1 MNQPSR
7 PTRRVSKST
16 KSESFFDFSEPI
28 IKTAKR
34 LARPDAFGIYMALLG
49 TLALILL
56 AGVTRRTPVEFEL
69 IDQFK
74 ERVLVEIGL
83 LVLPLTIGLIVLG
96 LLISFK
102 RIALLWTARQNIFPA
117 LLAIFFCYGL
127 ISPLSLPAYFLDSSS
142 EGYTVG
148 GELGGAIRG
157 SLFFNTV
164 WLVTGVIAVPI
175 FKPRLTRHISK
186 LTLKLIW
193 RSLLGLWHLNLQV
206 RIPRAIF
213 RLIKFFGTYVAKRRS
228 ANATGKHIPQS
239 QFATKDISEISSD
252 LAEIAGPRTD
262 SLATSPRESSTEQ
275 FVIEADPSILEETA
289 PRQVVFSA
297 EQSPSDVPLETDQD
311 EVDQESVDKW
321 LLPPLAL
328 LRPGEK
334 QATTDSDN
342 DKRARVI
349 ENTLSSHGVDV
360 TVTEINEG
368 PAVTQFGITPGW
380 DIKTKAVTTRNEDGE
395 VSIHQEEISRSRVR
409 VKAITSLQN
418 DLALALATQEIRIE
432 APVPGKPII
441 GLEVPNS
448 QTQLVMLRDIL
459 ESKAWQSNKGD
470 TALGIPLGSDISG
483 QAVVADL
490 TKMPHLLIAGAT
502 GSGKSVCLNAIIS
515 GLLMQ
520 HTPDTLRLVLID
532 PKRVEMTT
540 YQAIPHLAFSEI
552 VRDLDRVLG
561 TLQAVANEMDTRYR
575 RFQAM
580 GVRNIQGFN
589 EKQTGN
595 KLPYW
600 VVVIDELADLMMTAP
615 DQVQRLLVRLAQL
628 ARATG
633 IHVIVATQRPSVD
646 VITGLIKAN
655 FPTRI
660 AFAVSSLVDSR
671 TIIDGTGAEK
681 LLGRGDMLYVPP
693 GADKAK
699 RVQGVF
705 VSDNEIA
712 SVADYWSAAS
722 AELLPPDKHDNE
734 LEEAVLQAAE
744 VLATELGSDGPDSSA
759 SPMDDPLYQ
768 RALLLGAETGELST
782 SMLQRKLGIGYPRA
796 ARIMD
801 QLEDNGV
808 VGPIAQAGKPRPVI
822 SLGSQYAQSPNTRT
836 TNSDSSS
843 TGIPRTNPPQRF
855 DES

>member
-34 LARPDAFGIYMALLG
+34 LTRSDALGIYIALFG
-49 TLALILL
+49 TLALFLL
-56 AGVTRRTPVEFEL
+56 AGVTRRTPIEFEL
-69 IDQFK
+69 VDQFK

-102 RIALLWTARQNIFPA
+102 KIVLLWTAKQNIFPG

-127 ISPLSLPAYFLDSSS
+127 ISPLSLPDYFLDSSS
-142 EGYTVG
+142 ESYTAG
-148 GELGGAIRG
+148 GELGSVIRG
-157 SLFFNTV
+157 SLVYNTL
-164 WLVTGVIAVPI
+164 WLITGIVAIPI
-175 FKPRLTRHISK
+175 FKPRLSRHISK
-186 LTLKLIW
+186 LTIKLIW

-213 RLIKFFGTYVAKRRS
+213 RLTKFFSAYVTERRS
-228 ANATGKHIPQS
+228 ANATGKHIAQS
-239 QFATKDISEISSD
+239 QFATKDLSEISSD

-262 SLATSPRESSTEQ
+262 SLATSPRQSSTEQ
-275 FVIEADPSILEETA
+275 FVIVADPSIPEEAA

-297 EQSPSDVPLETDQD
+297 EQSPSDAPPEI
-311 EVDQESVDKW
+311 DQESLDKW
-321 LLPPLAL
+321 RLPPLAL

-380 DIKTKAVTTRNEDGE
+380 DIKTKAVTRRNADGE

-432 APVPGKPII
+432 APVPGKTII

-532 PKRVEMTT
+532 PKRVEMTA

-589 EKQTGN
+589 EKQTAN

-722 AELLPPDKHDNE
+722 AESLPPDKHDNE

-744 VLATELGSDGPDSSA
+744 VLANELDSNGTNSSA
-759 SPMDDPLYQ
+759 SPIDDPLYQ

-822 SLGSQYAQSPNTRT
+822 SLGSQHPQSPNTAT
-836 TNSDSSS
+836 TNSDPSS
-843 TGIPRTNPPQRF
+843 TGIPRAYPPERF

>member
-16 KSESFFDFSEPI
+16 RQESFFDFSAPI
-28 IKTAKR
+28 IKTVKR
-34 LARPDAFGIYMALLG
+34 LVQPDALGIYIAVFG
-49 TLALILL
+49 TLTLILL
-56 AGVTRRTPVEFEL
+56 AGVTRKIPIEFEL
-69 IDQFK
+69 LDKFK

-83 LVLPLTIGLIVLG
+83 LVLPLAIGLISLG
-96 LLISFK
+96 LLISFRK
-102 RIALLWTARQNIFPA
+102 ITLLWTAKQNIVAA
-117 LLAIFFCYGL
+117 LLAMFFCYGL
-127 ISPLSLPAYFLDSSS
+127 VSPLSLPAYFIESSS
-142 EGYTVG
+142 EVYTAG
-148 GELGGAIRG
+148 GELGSVIRG
-157 SLFFNTV
+157 SLVYNTL
-164 WLVTGVIAVPI
+164 WLVTGVVAFPI
-175 FKPRLTRHISK
+175 FKPRLSLQISK
-186 LTLKLIW
+186 LTIRLIW

-206 RIPRAIF
+206 RIPQAIF
-213 RLIKFFGTYVAKRRS
+213 RLIKFFGAYVAERRTTTATRKRH
-228 ANATGKHIPQS
+228 TQS
-239 QFATKDISEISSD
+239 EPAIKDIAENNSD

-262 SLATSPRESSTEQ
+262 SLATFRHESSTEQ
-275 FVIEADPSILEETA
+275 FVIMAEPSILEETA

-297 EQSPSDVPLETDQD
+297 EQSPADLPPETDQGT
-311 EVDQESVDKW
+311 SDKW

-380 DIKTKAVTTRNEDGE
+380 DIKTKAVTTRSEDGE
-395 VSIHQEEISRSRVR
+395 VSIHHEEISRSRVR

-418 DLALALATQEIRIE
+418 DLALALATREIRIE

-459 ESKAWQSNKGD
+459 ESKAWQSTRGD

-532 PKRVEMTT
+532 PKRVEMTA
-540 YQAIPHLAFSEI
+540 YQTVPHLAFSEI
-552 VRDLDRVLG
+552 VTDLDRVLG

-589 EKQTGN
+589 EKQTTN

-722 AELLPPDKHDNE
+722 AESLPPDKHDNE

-744 VLATELGSDGPDSSA
+744 VLATELNSNGTNSST
-759 SPMDDPLYQ
+759 SPTEDPLYQ

-796 ARIMD
+796 ARVMD
-801 QLEDNGV
+801 QLEENGV

-822 SLGSQYAQSPNTRT
+822 SLGPQHVQSPDTAN
-836 TNSDSSS
+836 TNSVFSS
-843 TGIPRTNPPQRF
+843 TGVPRANPPQRF

>member
-7 PTRRVSKST
+7 PTRRVSKT
-16 KSESFFDFSEPI
+16 NRSENFFDLSEPI
-28 IKTAKR
+28 IKTVKR
-34 LARPDAFGIYMALLG
+34 LLRPGALGSYVALLG
-49 TLALILL
+49 AVALVYLAGGTRKIPIEFTLIENFKIQLL
-56 AGVTRRTPVEFEL
+56 AA
-69 IDQFK
+69 
-74 ERVLVEIGL
+74 IGL
-83 LVLPLTIGLIVLG
+83 LIIPLAIGLIALG
-96 LLISFK
+96 LLVSLHRT
-102 RIALLWTARQNIFPA
+102 RIIWTARQNILA
-117 LLAIFFCYGL
+117 VILAILFGYGL
-127 ISPLSLPAYFLDSSS
+127 ATPASLPTYFIEEPGEL
-142 EGYTVG
+142 YTVG
-148 GELGGAIRG
+148 GELGMTIRE
-157 SLFFNTV
+157 SSIYNTL
-164 WLVTGVIAVPI
+164 WLMTGLAAFPVYN
-175 FKPRLTRHISK
+175 PRLTLSASRLGIK
-186 LTLKLIW
+186 LVSQSLLRLWNLKL
-193 RSLLGLWHLNLQV
+193 QM
-206 RIPRAIF
+206 RIPQALF
-213 RLIKFFGTYVAKRRS
+213 RFLKLVSRYLAKRVS
-228 ANATGKHIPQS
+228 VLNATRNAKAPQPVIE
-239 QFATKDISEISSD
+239 DISTQSFDVTS
-252 LAEIAGPRTD
+252 IAGPRTE
-262 SLATSPRESSTEQ
+262 SLADSIPESPIKEFLIQDTSP
-275 FVIEADPSILEETA
+275 D
-289 PRQVVFSA
+289 
-297 EQSPSDVPLETDQD
+297 LETIPVQATFYA
-311 EVDQESVDKW
+311 EEHVAKDKDTINHGYSDTW
-321 LLPPLAL
+321 ILPPLAL

-334 QATTDSDN
+334 QATADSDN

-349 ENTLSSHGVDV
+349 ESTLSSHGVDV

-380 DIKTKAVTTRNEDGE
+380 DIKTKAVSTKGDDGE
-395 VSIHQEEISRSRVR
+395 IHTHHEEISRSRVR
-409 VKAITSLQN
+409 VKAVTSLQN

-459 ESKAWQSNKGD
+459 ESKVWQISKSD

-490 TKMPHLLIAGAT
+490 AKMPHLLIAGAT

-532 PKRVEMTT
+532 PKRVEMTA
-540 YQAIPHLAFSEI
+540 YQTVPHLAFSEI
-552 VRDLDRVLG
+552 VTDLDRVLG
-561 TLQAVANEMDTRYR
+561 TLQAVANEMDARYR

-580 GVRNIQGFN
+580 GVRNIQGYN
-589 EKQTGN
+589 EKKPDA

-722 AELLPPDKHDNE
+722 ADAIAPDKHDSE

-744 VLATELGSDGPDSSA
+744 VLATELNGDGSGSQNSLSA
-759 SPMDDPLYQ
+759 DPLYQ

-796 ARIMD
+796 ARVMD
-801 QLEDNGV
+801 QLEENGV

-822 SLGSQYAQSPNTRT
+822 SLGAGLTENLNPQDPEP
-836 TNSDSSS
+836 DLS
-843 TGIPRTNPPQRF
+843 TAPVPRPNPPVHF

>member
-7 PTRRVSKST
+7 PTRRVSKT
-16 KSESFFDFSEPI
+16 NRSEKFFDFSEPI
-28 IKTAKR
+28 IKTVKR
-34 LARPDAFGIYMALLG
+34 LLKPDAIGSYVALLG
-49 TLALILL
+49 TAALVYLAGGTRKIPIEFTLIENFKIQLL
-56 AGVTRRTPVEFEL
+56 AA
-69 IDQFK
+69 
-74 ERVLVEIGL
+74 IGL
-83 LVLPLTIGLIVLG
+83 LIIPLAIGLIALG
-96 LLISFK
+96 LLVSLHK
-102 RIALLWTARQNIFPA
+102 TRIIWTARQNI
-117 LLAIFFCYGL
+117 LAIILAILFGYGL
-127 ISPLSLPAYFLDSSS
+127 ATPASLPTYFIEEPREL
-142 EGYTVG
+142 YTVG
-148 GELGGAIRG
+148 GELGMTIRE
-157 SLFFNTV
+157 SPIYNTL
-164 WLVTGVIAVPI
+164 WLMTGLAAFPVYN
-175 FKPRLTRHISK
+175 PRLTLSASRLGMK
-186 LTLKLIW
+186 LVSQ
-193 RSLLGLWHLNLQV
+193 SLLRLWNLKLQV
-206 RIPRAIF
+206 RIPRALF
-213 RLIKFFGTYVAKRRS
+213 RFLKLASSYLAKRVS
-228 ANATGKHIPQS
+228 VLNAARTAETSEPVIEDIPAQS
-239 QFATKDISEISSD
+239 FDVTS
-252 LAEIAGPRTD
+252 IAGPRTE
-262 SLATSPRESSTEQ
+262 SLAEAIPEPTAEEFLIQNTSPDLEQ
-275 FVIEADPSILEETA
+275 TIPVQATFYAEEHVTKDADAINHGY
-289 PRQVVFSA
+289 
-297 EQSPSDVPLETDQD
+297 SDT
-311 EVDQESVDKW
+311 W
-321 LLPPLAL
+321 ILPPLAL

-334 QATTDSDN
+334 QATADSDN

-349 ENTLSSHGVDV
+349 ESTLSSHGVDV

-380 DIKTKAVTTRNEDGE
+380 DIKTKAVSTKGDDGE
-395 VSIHQEEISRSRVR
+395 IHTHQEEISRSRVR
-409 VKAITSLQN
+409 VKAVTSLQN

-459 ESKAWQSNKGD
+459 ESKVWQLSKSD

-490 TKMPHLLIAGAT
+490 AKMPHLLIAGAT

-532 PKRVEMTT
+532 PKRVEMTA
-540 YQAIPHLAFSEI
+540 YQTVPHLAFSEI
-552 VRDLDRVLG
+552 VTDLDRVLG
-561 TLQAVANEMDTRYR
+561 TLQAVANEMDARYR

-580 GVRNIQGFN
+580 GVRNIQGYN
-589 EKQTGN
+589 EKKPDDQ
-595 KLPYW
+595 LPYW

-722 AELLPPDKHDNE
+722 ADAIAPDKHDSE

-744 VLATELGSDGPDSSA
+744 VLATELDDGSGSQNNLSA
-759 SPMDDPLYQ
+759 DPLYQ

-796 ARIMD
+796 ARVMD
-801 QLEDNGV
+801 QLEENGV

-822 SLGSQYAQSPNTRT
+822 SLGAGLTENRNPQNQE
-836 TNSDSSS
+836 SDLSSVS
-843 TGIPRTNPPQRF
+843 VPRPNPPAHF

>member
-7 PTRRVSKST
+7 PPRRVSKSN
-16 KSESFFDFSEPI
+16 KSEKFFDFSEPI
-28 IKTAKR
+28 IKTVKR
-34 LARPDAFGIYMALLG
+34 LLKPDAFGIYVALLG
-49 TLALILL
+49 ALTLMFLG
-56 AGVTRRTPVEFEL
+56 GVTRTIPIDFEMIEEFKTQL
-69 IDQFK
+69 LLA
-74 ERVLVEIGL
+74 VGL
-83 LVLPLTIGLIVLG
+83 LVIPGAIGLIVLG
-96 LLISFK
+96 LLVSFNK
-102 RIALLWTARQNIFPA
+102 IVIIWTAKQNVLSA
-117 LLAIFFCYGL
+117 VLVIFFCYGL
-127 ISPLSLPAYFLDSSS
+127 AAPATLPAYFLEDATES
-142 EGYTVG
+142 YTMG
-148 GELGGAIRG
+148 GELGLTIRG
-157 SLFFNTV
+157 SSIYNAL
-164 WLVTGVIAVPI
+164 WLITGLIAYPI
-175 FKPRLTRHISK
+175 FKPQQSFYISRLGIRIAWRAS
-186 LTLKLIW
+186 LQVWNLK
-193 RSLLGLWHLNLQV
+193 LQV
-206 RIPRAIF
+206 RIPRATF
-213 RLIKFFGTYVAKRRS
+213 HLLKFVSVYSVKHLSRLTTGRTTGRT
-228 ANATGKHIPQS
+228 NAQKEPEIEHIS
-239 QFATKDISEISSD
+239 KDIFD
-252 LAEIAGPRTD
+252 VTTIAGPKTE
-262 SLATSPRESSTEQ
+262 SLSASPLESS
-275 FVIEADPSILEETA
+275 IEEFTISETPSNLEHTT
-289 PRQVVFSA
+289 PRQTAFFA
-297 EQSPSDVPLETDQD
+297 EQVDTIDTTETEPETSDA
-311 EVDQESVDKW
+311 W

-334 QATTDSDN
+334 QATSDSDN

-380 DIKTKAVTTRNEDGE
+380 DVKTKAVTTRGDNGTI
-395 VSIHQEEISRSRVR
+395 STHHEEISRSRVR
-409 VKAITSLQN
+409 VKAVTSLQN

-459 ESKAWQSNKGD
+459 ESKVWQNGKND

-490 TKMPHLLIAGAT
+490 AKMPHLLIAGAT

-532 PKRVEMTT
+532 PKRVEMTA
-540 YQAIPHLAFSEI
+540 YQTVPHLAFSEI
-552 VRDLDRVLG
+552 VTDLDRVLG
-561 TLQAVANEMDTRYR
+561 TLQAVANEMDARYR

-580 GVRNIQGFN
+580 GVRNIQGYN
-589 EKQTGN
+589 DKKTDA

-722 AELLPPDKHDNE
+722 AESVAPDKHDTE

-744 VLATELGSDGPDSSA
+744 VLATELNSDGTSSA
-759 SPMDDPLYQ
+759 DSPTEDPLYQ

-796 ARIMD
+796 ARVMD

-822 SLGSQYAQSPNTRT
+822 SLGMGAPESINPRDQD
-836 TNSDSSS
+836 SDLSS
-843 TGIPRTNPPQRF
+843 TITPRPKPPARF

>member
-7 PTRRVSKST
+7 PTRRVSKTT
-16 KSESFFDFSEPI
+16 KPEGFFDFSEPI
-28 IKTAKR
+28 IKIIKR
-34 LARPDAFGIYMALLG
+34 LLRPDALGIY
-49 TLALILL
+49 LALFGALMLVFL
-56 AGVTRRTPVEFEL
+56 AGATHKIPIEFRLVE
-69 IDQFK
+69 DAK
-74 ERVLVEIGL
+74 DRVLLEIGL
-83 LVLPLTIGLIVLG
+83 LALPLAIGLIALG
-96 LLISFK
+96 LLISFHK
-102 RIALLWTARQNIFPA
+102 IAWVWTAKQNILPA
-117 LLAIFFCYGL
+117 LLVVIFCYGL
-127 ISPLSLPAYFLDSSS
+127 ASPAALPGYFLTSST
-142 EGYTVG
+142 EGYSVG
-148 GELGGAIRG
+148 GELGLAIRG
-157 SLFFNTV
+157 NLVYNTL
-164 WLVTGVIAVPI
+164 WLITGIAAIPI
-175 FKPRLTRHISK
+175 FKPRLSLHMSK
-186 LTLKLIW
+186 LLIKLIW
-193 RSLLGLWHLNLQV
+193 RAVLGFWHLNLQV

-213 RLIKFFGTYVAKRRS
+213 RLTKSFGAYVSERQTVFTTAKP
-228 ANATGKHIPQS
+228 IS
-239 QFATKDISEISSD
+239 QNDSPVEHLSESNSD
-252 LAEIAGPRTD
+252 LAEIAGPRTE
-262 SLATSPRESSTEQ
+262 SLATLQPKSSVEQ
-275 FVIEADPSILEETA
+275 FVIPTGLPNIDDTE
-289 PRQVVFSA
+289 PRQAVFLATHSA
-297 EQSPSDVPLETDQD
+297 ADDIIEIDNDSSDAWQ
-311 EVDQESVDKW
+311 
-321 LLPPLAL
+321 LPPLAL

-334 QATTDSDN
+334 KATADSDN

-380 DIKTKAVTTRNEDGE
+380 DIKTKVITKRDENGE
-395 VSIHQEEISRSRVR
+395 VSTHHEEISRSRVR
-409 VKAITSLQN
+409 VKAVTSLQN
-418 DLALALATQEIRIE
+418 DLALALATKEIRIE

-459 ESKAWQSNKGD
+459 ESKAWQSNRGD
-470 TALGIPLGSDISG
+470 IALGIPLGSDISG

-490 TKMPHLLIAGAT
+490 AKMPHLLIAGAT

-520 HTPDTLRLVLID
+520 HTPDSLRLVLID
-532 PKRVEMTT
+532 PKRVEMTA
-540 YQAIPHLAFSEI
+540 YQTVPHLAFSEI
-552 VRDLDRVLG
+552 VTDLDRVLG

-589 EKQTGN
+589 EKKPDN

-722 AELLPPDKHDNE
+722 AESAAPDKHDNE

-744 VLATELGSDGPDSSA
+744 VLATELSGDGTNSSA
-759 SPMDDPLYQ
+759 SPTEDPLYK
-768 RALLLGAETGELST
+768 RALLLGAEAGELST

-796 ARIMD
+796 ARVMD
-801 QLEDNGV
+801 QLEENGV
-808 VGPIAQAGKPRPVI
+808 VGPIGQAGKARPVL
-822 SLGSQYAQSPNTRT
+822 SLGSGPTSNINMGNS
-836 TNSDSSS
+836 NSDFSSPS
-843 TGIPRTNPPQRF
+843 GPRANPSQHF